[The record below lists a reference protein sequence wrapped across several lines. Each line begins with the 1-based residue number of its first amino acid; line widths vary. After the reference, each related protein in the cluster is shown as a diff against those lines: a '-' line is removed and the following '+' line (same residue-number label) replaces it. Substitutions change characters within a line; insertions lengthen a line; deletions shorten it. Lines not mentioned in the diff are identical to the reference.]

1 MKNGKYLNINLYEIR
16 LEENIICNK
25 DLLDAFLFDC
35 QCALFLLDM
44 TNPKSI
50 RPIRNIM
57 NYISEVK
64 YPYLTEIIIQNKLDI
79 MEEIPHEELKKFNN
93 FYYDKNNIEL
103 SLKTGENLDE
113 LLNNIY
119 EAINSDSPEKK
130 SIPINQVSKFTLRYY
145 QKEKMEKI
153 KKNCSLHLVGDTCV
167 GKTNFLTRFAQ
178 NAFVKGGIA
187 TVGMNN
193 ERRMIEVNNNHYI
206 LTIWDFGGTKMDR
219 NLPRSYYKNADC
231 ILLFFDVNDS
241 DSFEDVHNWMKD
253 INEYSGKNEEE
264 EEEKG
269 PIVYLIGNKIDKDL
283 DDLNY
288 FYEKRKIKKEEG
300 EKLADELGVKYYE
313 ISVKWNLN
321 IEEVMARIILD
332 CLENDRFKR
341 IKTLN
346 TTNVKITKKKK
357 GFFWNKKEKEEE
369 DKKINNKQEE
379 LSLNPPKLEKL
390 AKYLNF

>member
-130 SIPINQVSKFTLRYY
+130 SIPINQVSKFTLKDFSR
-145 QKEKMEKI
+145 EKNI
-153 KKNCSLHLVGDTCV
+153 KSCSLILIGDSAV
-167 GKTNFLTRFAQ
+167 GKTNFMFRYRSNHYQPMCNST
-178 NAFVKGGIA
+178 I
-187 TVGMNN
+187 GMNN
-193 ERRMIEVNNNHYI
+193 ETRMIEVNNNHYE
-206 LTIWDFGGTKMDR
+206 LGIWDASGAQRFR
-219 NLPRSYYKNADC
+219 SLPRSYFRNIDG

-241 DSFEDVHNWMKD
+241 YTFEDVRGWMKD
-253 INEYSGKNEEE
+253 INEYSISIKNEE

-288 FYEKRKIKKEEG
+288 FYEKRRIEKVKG
-300 EKLADELGVKYYE
+300 EKLAEELGVKYYE
-313 ISVKWNLN
+313 ISVEWNLN

-332 CLENDRFKR
+332 CIENDRFKDR
-341 IKTLN
+341 KTAN
-346 TTNVKITKKKK
+346 ITRVKITKKKK

-379 LSLNPPKLEKL
+379 LSLNPPKFEKL